1 MVGNITF
8 VCGVAALV
16 LFVLACIAGVFA
28 RPKVGDVLL
37 RVSFMCAMLTA
48 LFYLVY
54 LIIGIAEAY
63 G

>member
-8 VCGVAALV
+8 ICGVATLV

-28 RPKVGDVLL
+28 RPRVGDIIL

-48 LFYLVY
+48 LFSLVW
-54 LIIGIAEAY
+54 LVLKLAEHY